1 MQIFFSLFVF
11 GEVWRSKEKEV
22 TLSSISI
29 NNKIMTYIETEIP
42 GVWIIEPKVFKDA
55 RGYFMEA
62 WKKAEFEEHIGK
74 VEFVQDNESCSS
86 TGVLTGLHYQLAP
99 YSQSKLVRVIKGCV
113 LDVAVDL
120 RKGSPTFGK
129 YVAVELSD
137 ENKRQFFIP
146 QGFAHGFHV
155 MSEEAVFTYKVDNPY
170 APTHER
176 GLRFDDPT
184 VGVDWKITEP
194 AILNLSDKDRNAALL
209 QDAEINFEF

>member
-86 TGVLTGLHYQLAP
+86 KGVLRGLHYQLA
-99 YSQSKLVRVIKGCV
+99 QSKLVRVIKGCV